1 MVLLSMRISKP
12 NAESTDCPVTLI
24 KLQFVGNE
32 TKKIDNHHFYAD
44 ALIWPPGARGVSL
57 GVFCVK
63 NT

>member
-1 MVLLSMRISKP
+1 MVLLSMRISGQ
-12 NAESTDCPVTLI
+12 NAESIDCSITLI

-44 ALIWPPGARGVSL
+44 ALIWPACASGASL

-63 NT
+63 NA